1 MRRLLI
7 GIAAGLAASGA
18 GLAWS
23 ASRGVTSGPP
33 QQITL
38 TASSHGPGNVTLT
51 RIGSGFLAAW
61 QADGPLTLRRLG
73 GKGKPVAGA
82 VEFDERLAAYA
93 LAYDSKRRKIM
104 MAYSAV
110 DPADGTVSSVMT
122 QRLSL
127 DGAQVG
133 PAHELRDEGYVV
145 GLRYDP
151 KTDRFILATSESTAT
166 RTWRLG
172 PSGAPEGAAHEVL
185 DRAFSCALSERAL
198 AGQYLLACEA
208 GGTVAARRLARSGAP
223 RGVAIEFAA
232 GNSPPYGLP
241 GVSVATGPKRWLL
254 GFSGKTR
261 ALVRTLDARGRRHG
275 GTSFS
280 GNSEDD
286 DAHTLRSPQLAYSPG
301 TKALMVVWVG
311 EVYSR
316 ASDRGAY
323 ASVRARLVDDSSLKP
338 IGPLSKDSTNGLG
351 EVATLAPAASGRD
364 AVLLRDDAEG
374 PGYPQPYVYS
384 LYSQHLVAHR

>member
-7 GIAAGLAASGA
+7 GIAVCLTALGA
-18 GLAWS
+18 GVAWS
-23 ASRGVTSGPP
+23 ASRGVSSGPP
-33 QQITL
+33 QQVTPQA
-38 TASSHGPGNVTLT
+38 TTRGPANVTLT
-51 RIGSGFLAAW
+51 PIGSGFLAAW

-73 GKGKPVAGA
+73 AKGKPVAA
-82 VEFDERLAAYA
+82 ALEFDQSLAAYA
-93 LAYDSKRRKIM
+93 LAYDSKQRAVM

-110 DPADGTVSSVMT
+110 DPTTGAVTRVMT
-122 QRLSL
+122 QRLSTG
-127 DGAQVG
+127 GAPIG
-133 PAHELRDEGYVV
+133 RPHETGGADYVMA
-145 GLRYDP
+145 LRYDP
-151 KTDRFILATSESTAT
+151 KTAHFILVTNDIGI
-166 RTWRLG
+166 RTWRLDAEGG
-172 PSGAPEGAAHEVL
+172 PDAAPRAVL
-185 DRAFSCALSERAL
+185 DEGSSCALSERAL
-198 AGQYLLACEA
+198 AAQYLLACVA
-208 GGTVAARRLARSGAP
+208 NGTVYARRLARSGAP
-223 RGVAIEFAA
+223 RGGAIGFAA
-232 GNSPPYGLP
+232 GDSPPYGLP

-286 DAHTLRSPQLAYSPG
+286 DAHALRSPQLAYSPG

-316 ASDRGAY
+316 TSDRGAY
-323 ASVRARLVDDSSLKP
+323 ASVRARLVDGSTLKP
-338 IGPLSKDSTNGLG
+338 IGPLTKDSTNGLG
-351 EVATLAPAASGRD
+351 EVATLAPGASGRD